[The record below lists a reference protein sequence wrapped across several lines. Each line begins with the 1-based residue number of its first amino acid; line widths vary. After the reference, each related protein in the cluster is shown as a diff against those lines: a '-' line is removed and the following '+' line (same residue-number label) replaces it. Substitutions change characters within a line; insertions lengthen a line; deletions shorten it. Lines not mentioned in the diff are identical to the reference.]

1 MEGKRGSEVEGHGGA
16 GVVDGDRGPKVVR
29 ANACSYGGGMVE
41 RRLWCGAV
49 VCWRKGS
56 AV

>member
-1 MEGKRGSEVEGHGGA
+1 MEGKWGSEVEGHGGA
-16 GVVDGDRGPKVVR
+16 GVIDGDRRPEVVR

-49 VCWRKGS
+49 VCRCNGS
-56 AV
+56 TV